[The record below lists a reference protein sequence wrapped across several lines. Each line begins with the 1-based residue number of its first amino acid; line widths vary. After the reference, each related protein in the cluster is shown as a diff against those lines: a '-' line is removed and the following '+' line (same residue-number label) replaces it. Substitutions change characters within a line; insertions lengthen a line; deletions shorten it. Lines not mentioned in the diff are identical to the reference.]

1 MMFDPIRICEVLNHE
16 GVDYVIVGGFASV
29 AHGSSLPTQDIDVV
43 PSRHADNLDRLARA
57 LRRMNAMIRTSHEP
71 VPVPIDGPF
80 LANMPLMLNLV
91 TDCGDIDLTFRPSG
105 RTGGF
110 EGWNA
115 NAITVEIADRLSVR
129 IAALDDIIDS
139 KRAANRPK
147 DLMALPYLESLRD
160 EIAERRTRRSD

>member
-1 MMFDPIRICEVLNHE
+1 
-16 GVDYVIVGGFASV
+16 
-29 AHGSSLPTQDIDVV
+29 
-43 PSRHADNLDRLARA
+43 
-57 LRRMNAMIRTSHEP
+57 MNAMIRTSHEP

-91 TDCGDIDLTFRPSG
+91 TNFGDIDLTFQPSG
-105 RTGGF
+105 HTGGF
-110 EGWNA
+110 DGWNA
-115 NAITVEIADRLSVR
+115 NAITVEIADSLSVR

-160 EIAERRTRRSD
+160 EIAERRTRGGD